1 VGVLA
6 LAVAYLFDAASWNR
20 LQFLPTLGMAPPTAP
35 RGQEFKQ
42 VPGDAGLML
51 LYPRQNQGSLS
62 CFEET
67 PLPQSPRLRP
77 NLPADEYLAEPD
89 AGVVR
94 RVSWSP
100 NRIVL
105 DVDVKRPATVLVNQ
119 NWGPGW
125 RAVGGAL
132 VEGGDGGLLAA
143 RVPAGRHTLQLHY
156 SPTSFWLGAAV
167 SLLALALAIALVV
180 QDRRSADD

>member
-1 VGVLA
+1 M
-6 LAVAYLFDAASWNR
+6 
-20 LQFLPTLGMAPPTAP
+20 PTLGLPAPTTPPSPQYHQAP
-35 RGQEFKQ
+35 GNAAF
-42 VPGDAGLML
+42 MM

-62 CFEET
+62 YFEET
-67 PLPQSPRLRP
+67 PLPVSPRLRAD
-77 NLPADEYLAEPD
+77 LPADEYLAEPD